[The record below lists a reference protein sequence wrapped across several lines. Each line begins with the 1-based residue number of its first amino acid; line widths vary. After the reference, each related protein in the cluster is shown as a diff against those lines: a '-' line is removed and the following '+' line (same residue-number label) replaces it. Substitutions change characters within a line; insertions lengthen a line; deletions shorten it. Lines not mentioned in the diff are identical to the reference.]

1 MIMSNFIKNFIEQ
14 RRYKKHVRDDYKN
27 AKRNLAT
34 FVSSNDDPDDVTSCV
49 KWCFRNTED
58 GLSLKLKIKYC
69 QCFDINPFEHTC
81 CVTDCPMYQMYTD
94 FYNASKAVR
103 TIWPETFEDI
113 KKREKEMVR
122 IIESVK
128 FKKR

>member
-1 MIMSNFIKNFIEQ
+1 MANFIKNFIEK
-14 RRYKKHVRDDYKN
+14 RRYKKQVRGNYKK

-34 FVSSNDDPDDVTSCV
+34 FVSANDNPDDVTSCV

-58 GLSLKLKIKYC
+58 GLSATLKIEYC

-81 CVTDCPMYQMYTD
+81 CVTDCPMYKRYTD
-94 FYNASKAVR
+94 FYNASKAVQSLL
-103 TIWPETFEDI
+103 PETFEDI
-113 KKREKEMVR
+113 EKIERMKVE

>member
-1 MIMSNFIKNFIEQ
+1 MANFIKNFIEQ
-14 RRYKKHVRDDYKN
+14 QRYKKHVREDYKN

-34 FVSSNDDPDDVTSCV
+34 FVSANDNPDDVTSCV

-58 GLSLKLKIKYC
+58 GLSVKLKIEYC

-81 CVTDCPMYQMYTD
+81 CVTDCPMYQRYTD
-94 FYNASKAVR
+94 FYNASDAVR
-103 TIWPETFEDI
+103 SIWPETFDEI
-113 KKREKEMVR
+113 KERDRTIIE
-122 IIESVK
+122 IIESVR